1 MGTNTACIFNIQK
14 FSLHDGPGIRTTVFF
29 KGCPLRCLWCANPES
44 QRGAVEMAWDEE
56 KCIRCMACV
65 SDCPAQAI
73 INRGNQIVFKR
84 DNCIGCQNCM
94 EICPQRA
101 LTAEGELM
109 TLEKVMHEVMQD
121 RSFYEESGGGV
132 TLSGGEVLGQAEF
145 AIALLEALQRENIHT
160 ACETT
165 GYAEADV
172 FRRFIEPV
180 DLLLFDL
187 KHYDRE
193 KHFAATGVYPEKILG
208 NLKFAI
214 AKGKEVILRIPVIP
228 GINDS
233 LSDAAGFAKLIETI
247 GGNRLDLLPFH
258 QFGQKKYALL
268 NRAYAMAEAKHLRE
282 EDLLA
287 YRDVFLEHGMDC
299 RF

>member
-1 MGTNTACIFNIQK
+1 MGINTACIFNIQK

-65 SDCPAQAI
+65 SDCPAQAML
-73 INRGNQIVFKR
+73 NRGNQIVFER
-84 DNCIGCQNCM
+84 DNCIGCQSCM

-101 LTAEGELM
+101 LSAEGELM
-109 TLEKVMHEVMQD
+109 TLEKVLQKVLQD
-121 RSFYEESGGGV
+121 RPFYEESGGGV
-132 TLSGGEVLGQAEF
+132 TLSGGEALEQAEF
-145 AIALLEALQRENIHT
+145 AIALLEALRRENIHT

-165 GYAEADV
+165 GYAETDL

-193 KHFAATGVYPEKILG
+193 KHFAATGVYPEKILS
-208 NLKFAI
+208 NLKLAI
-214 AKGKEVILRIPVIP
+214 ANEKEVILRIPVIP

-233 LSDAAGFAKLIETI
+233 LSDAKGFAALIKTT
-247 GGNRLDLLPFH
+247 GAKRLDLLPFH

-268 NRAYAMAEAKHLRE
+268 NRTYALRE
-282 EDLLA
+282 VKQLYKEDLLM
-287 YRDVFLEHGMDC
+287 YRDVFLADGLDC